1 MCWTSQKTCSST
13 TITYNLK
20 LQFFFTLTS
29 SLEKKYNAAVC
40 SPCSPR
46 LTKKIFEQTKEFSWK
61 FVFFTNFFFWDYNNV
76 TLGKQ
81 FPASRRW
88 CNPSGYQEL
97 HTECRV
103 TRYTT
108 CIFSN
113 AATRTQILQHCYLQ
127 PSFAQHFATYQPH
140 IICILHS
147 KWGQQPMQPG

>member
-20 LQFFFTLTS
+20 LQFFFTLIS

-61 FVFFTNFFFWDYNNV
+61 FVFFTNFFFWGYNNV

-81 FPASRRW
+81 FPASGRW

-103 TRYTT
+103 THYTA

-113 AATRTQILQHCYLQ
+113 AATRTQILQHCYL
-127 PSFAQHFATYQPH
+127 PSFAQHFAARTMKFGMERG
-140 IICILHS
+140 ILCETLIFRF
-147 KWGQQPMQPG
+147 